1 MPRSL
6 ATEQNYRMRAVRIA
20 EAENAAA
27 GRRLSP
33 IGLAH
38 SVKARKLS
46 PSAVRLYRN
55 ALVFTMTDAARCKP
69 EHAAS
74 LAAAIAILR
83 DWHAQPG
90 SEVKPKA

>member
-6 ATEQNYRMRAVRIA
+6 ATEQNYRMRAMRIA

-38 SVKARKLS
+38 SVMARKLS

-74 LAAAIAILR
+74 LTAAIAILR
-83 DWHAQPG
+83 RWRSEPR